1 MNELN
6 ENNETIKPSLS
17 NSNIRQDANKK
28 LEVISDLKIT
38 KDLPFNMLN
47 LFIENLQEKTY
58 KTKEYIIKQNDPI
71 TDIYLIIKG
80 KFILSINQQVE
91 FDVEHD
97 INTFINYQ
105 NITNEPFN
113 SERNYEITGK
123 INTTNELDLFI
134 YETRNFFGDIELL
147 ANYDKSLFNIKA
159 AEDSSVLGIIDRNQF
174 LVIIE
179 KVKEEFKVDV
189 ENKLDMIQERITDI
203 LNQRIDLN
211 FDKLKVNKERI
222 SYQLSVNHNYKLI
235 IEKLEKIK
243 NHILNNNSMK
253 YNKIKQVKQHDR
265 TKIFN
270 KKRNS
275 IVQNLNKK
283 NKNKYDNRN
292 KQNINRSQS
301 LFEINNYEK
310 KVMNLFQFPTVLRN
324 DTKTIFDKFFNG
336 IFDRHNIKKF
346 NLNKIKVDYDP
357 VYLNK
362 FRNIS
367 KLEPQKKFEFL
378 YHVKNHLEE
387 QFKTPKNINNKSNI
401 RQLVTMYNYYITNKN
416 QSKTSS
422 KWSGYITDKENIL
435 NRSFGVLNPEI
446 KNNLI
451 KKALEAPDKKKK
463 KSIQRKNPI
472 KLDIIKFN
480 SSFLN
485 NYSSSN
491 TKNINKKIKSNKLF
505 FNSIISEEIK
515 KNTFNWN
522 PKLDFFNNMNNTIN
536 INASSNINN
545 NKNNSVENSKKFL
558 EQNKKE
564 NYNRNNNN
572 INNLNKKMKRL
583 SIVQNLSNNTMF
595 KNVRM
600 KSKNIIELL
609 LKNKCETTKNQ
620 MLKMFHKKSNSE
632 NNNNDALLKINNN
645 IDLRNED
652 FIKHFY
658 TKKKFGRSNTFML
671 NKQN

>member
-6 ENNETIKPSLS
+6 ENNKTIKPSLS
-17 NSNIRQDANKK
+17 NSNIRQETNKK
-28 LEVISDLKIT
+28 LEVISDLTIT

-47 LFIENLQEKTY
+47 LFIEHLKEKTY
-58 KTKEYIIKQNDPI
+58 KKNEYIIRQNDPI
-71 TDIYLIIKG
+71 TDIFLIIKG
-80 KFILSINQQVE
+80 KFILSLNHQVQ

-105 NITNEPFN
+105 NITKEPFN
-113 SERNYEITGK
+113 TERNYEITGK

-134 YETRNFFGDIELL
+134 YDIRNFFGDIEML

-159 AEDSSVLGIIDRNQF
+159 AEDFSVLGIIDRNIF
-174 LVIIE
+174 LEIIE
-179 KVKEEFKVDV
+179 KVKEEFRVDV
-189 ENKLDMIQERITDI
+189 ENKLDMIQERIMDI
-203 LNQRIDLN
+203 LNQKIDLN

-222 SYQLSVNHNYKLI
+222 SYQLSINHNYKLI
-235 IEKLEKIK
+235 IEKLSKIK
-243 NHILNNNSMK
+243 KKLGNNKNIKS
-253 YNKIKQVKQHDR
+253 NKINQLKLHSKL
-265 TKIFN
+265 KPFN
-270 KKRNS
+270 RKRNS
-275 IVQNLNKK
+275 IIQNHNSKTKYNLNK
-283 NKNKYDNRN
+283 RN
-292 KQNINRSQS
+292 KPIINRSQS
-301 LFEINNYEK
+301 VLDINNYEK
-310 KVMNLFQFPTVLRN
+310 KVMNLFQFPTVLKN
-324 DTKTIFDKFFNG
+324 DTKIIFDKFFNG

-346 NLNKIKVDYDP
+346 NLDKIKVDYDP
-357 VYLNK
+357 VYLTK

-387 QFKTPKNINNKSNI
+387 RFKTPKSINNKSNI

-422 KWSGYITDKENIL
+422 KWSGYITDNEKII

-451 KKALEAPDKKKK
+451 KKALEAPVKNKKKI
-463 KSIQRKNPI
+463 IQKKNPI

-485 NYSSSN
+485 NYSLSN
-491 TKNINKKIKSNKLF
+491 NKNINKKIKSNKLF

-522 PKLDFFNNMNNTIN
+522 PKLDFFNNMNNTM
-536 INASSNINN
+536 NN
-545 NKNNSVENSKKFL
+545 NISNNLNNNTNSIENNKKLL

-564 NYNRNNNN
+564 NYNKN
-572 INNLNKKMKRL
+572 INNTNTLNKTRKRL
-583 SIVQNLSNNTMF
+583 SIAQNLSSNTMF

-600 KSKNIIELL
+600 KSKNIFELL

-620 MLKMFHKKSNSE
+620 MLKLFHKKSNSE
-632 NNNNDALLKINNN
+632 NTNNDILLKINNN

-652 FIKHFY
+652 FIKNFY
-658 TKKKFGRSNTFML
+658 IKKKFGRANTFL
-671 NKQN
+671 IKK